1 MKTINQRLLFS
12 IRSGQ
17 ISIKL
22 LTKAGNQ
29 TKTLFGTKVGIRLY
43 CTVLTLWLDLKRIL
57 PVLNFSTHSK
67 FLYGY
72 SWDLWFL
79 FWMFIVSKNIHNF
92 GYWYVNL
99 FWWWYPALLL
109 IPADFF
115 LSTSFDVPHQLKWM
129 NSPGFETQNDPR
141 CGMWLDSSDTK
152 NCYQISHTLMNGPGF
167 IRKKSKLP
175 PSLKLYKTA
184 FWK

>member
-1 MKTINQRLLFS
+1 MKTINQRLFFS

-29 TKTLFGTKVGIRLY
+29 TTTLFGTKVGIRLY

-115 LSTSFDVPHQLKWM
+115 LKHLIRRPPPAEMDEISRFWNTEWPAMWNVTRFKW
-129 NSPGFETQNDPR
+129 
-141 CGMWLDSSDTK
+141 
-152 NCYQISHTLMNGPGF
+152 Y
-167 IRKKSKLP
+167 KKLLSNF
-175 PSLKLYKTA
+175 SNTHERA
-184 FWK
+184 RVH